1 VDQESPSISKQSLQ
15 AQLASINL
23 SRFTLLPPNLL
34 QYHPL
39 LFDPQEQSLLM
50 NALQEEIPWKQ
61 EHIKLF
67 GKTHPTPRLTAWHG
81 DTHCVYKYS
90 GVVNQPFPWTPSLLT
105 IKTRIESLANGA
117 TFNCVLLNFYSDGSD
132 KMGWHSDDEKELGP
146 NPSIASVSF
155 GATRRFDFKHK
166 TEANTK
172 FSIHLESGSLLLMQ
186 GDMQHHWLHQ
196 IPTQKRIQEPRIN
209 LTFRY
214 IPPQTQSQN

>member
-1 VDQESPSISKQSLQ
+1 MAIPMPSTEQ
-15 AQLASINL
+15 
-23 SRFTLLPPNLL
+23 L

-39 LFDPQEQSLLM
+39 LFDPKEQSLLM

-90 GVVNQPFPWTPSLLT
+90 GVVNQPFPWTPSLIT
-105 IKTRIESLANGA
+105 IKTRIESLSNGA
-117 TFNCVLLNFYSDGSD
+117 TFNCVLLNFYRDGSD

-166 TEANTK
+166 TEANNK

-186 GDMQHHWLHQ
+186 GDIQHHWLHQ
-196 IPTQKRIQEPRIN
+196 IPAQKRIQEPRIN

>member
-1 VDQESPSISKQSLQ
+1 MAITMPSTEQ
-15 AQLASINL
+15 
-23 SRFTLLPPNLL
+23 L

-39 LFDPQEQSLLM
+39 LFDSQEQSLLM

-105 IKTRIESLANGA
+105 IKTRIESLSNGA
-117 TFNCVLLNFYSDGSD
+117 TFNCVLLNFYRDGSD

-166 TEANTK
+166 TEAHNK
-172 FSIHLESGSLLLMQ
+172 FSIQLESGSLLLMQ

-196 IPTQKRIQEPRIN
+196 IPAQKRIQEPRIN

-214 IPPQTQSQN
+214 IPPQTQS

>member
-1 VDQESPSISKQSLQ
+1 MAIPMPSTEQ
-15 AQLASINL
+15 
-23 SRFTLLPPNLL
+23 L
-34 QYHPL
+34 QYHPN
-39 LFDPQEQSLLM
+39 LFDSQEQSLLM

-105 IKTRIESLANGA
+105 IKTRIESLSNGT
-117 TFNCVLLNFYSDGSD
+117 TFNCVLLNFYRDGSD

-196 IPTQKRIQEPRIN
+196 IPAQKRIQEPRIN

>member
-1 VDQESPSISKQSLQ
+1 MAIPMPSKEQ
-15 AQLASINL
+15 
-23 SRFTLLPPNLL
+23 L

-39 LFDPQEQSLLM
+39 LFDSQEQSLLM

-81 DTHCVYKYS
+81 DEHCVYKYS

-105 IKTRIESLANGA
+105 IKTRIESISNST
-117 TFNCVLLNFYSDGSD
+117 TFNCVLLNFYRDGSD

-166 TEANTK
+166 TEANNK

-196 IPTQKRIQEPRIN
+196 IPAQKRIPEPRIN
-209 LTFRY
+209 LTFRN
-214 IPPQTQSQN
+214 IAHNR

>member
-1 VDQESPSISKQSLQ
+1 MAIPMPSSEQ
-15 AQLASINL
+15 
-23 SRFTLLPPNLL
+23 L

-39 LFDPQEQSLLM
+39 LFDSQEQSLLM
-50 NALQEEIPWKQ
+50 NALQKEIPWKQ

-105 IKTRIESLANGA
+105 IKTRIENLSNGT
-117 TFNCVLLNFYSDGSD
+117 TFNCVLLNFYRDGSD

-166 TEANTK
+166 TEAHNK

-196 IPTQKRIQEPRIN
+196 IPAQKRIQEPRIN

>member
-1 VDQESPSISKQSLQ
+1 MAIPMPSTEQ
-15 AQLASINL
+15 
-23 SRFTLLPPNLL
+23 L

-39 LFDPQEQSLLM
+39 LFDPKEQSLLM

-105 IKTRIESLANGA
+105 IKTRIESLSNGA
-117 TFNCVLLNFYSDGSD
+117 TFNCVLLNFYRDGSD

-196 IPTQKRIQEPRIN
+196 IPAQKRIQEPRIN

>member
-1 VDQESPSISKQSLQ
+1 MSLPQ
-15 AQLASINL
+15 K
-23 SRFTLLPPNLL
+23 L
-34 QYHPL
+34 QYHENIFDDQSL
-39 LFDPQEQSLLM
+39 IALFDSLKH
-50 NALQEEIPWKQ
+50 EIAWKQ
-61 EHIKLF
+61 DHIKLF
-67 GKTHPTPRLTAWHG
+67 GKVHPTPRLVAWYG
-81 DTHCVYKYS
+81 DPHCTYTYS
-90 GVVNQPFPWTPSLLT
+90 GVVNTPLAWTPTLLT
-105 IKTRIESLANGA
+105 IKDRIEQLLYPAK
-117 TFNCVLLNFYSDGSD
+117 FNCVLLNFYRDGHD

-166 TEANTK
+166 NEAHNK

>member
-1 VDQESPSISKQSLQ
+1 MAIPMPSTEQ
-15 AQLASINL
+15 
-23 SRFTLLPPNLL
+23 L
-34 QYHPL
+34 QYHPH
-39 LFDPQEQSLLM
+39 LFDSQEQSLLM

-81 DTHCVYKYS
+81 NTHCVYKYS

-105 IKTRIESLANGA
+105 IKTRIESISNGA
-117 TFNCVLLNFYSDGSD
+117 TFNCVLLNFYRDGSD

-166 TEANTK
+166 TEAHNK

-196 IPTQKRIQEPRIN
+196 IPAQKRIQEPRIN

>member
-1 VDQESPSISKQSLQ
+1 MAIPMPSTDQ
-15 AQLASINL
+15 
-23 SRFTLLPPNLL
+23 L
-34 QYHPL
+34 QYHPH
-39 LFDPQEQSLLM
+39 LFDSQEQSLLM

-105 IKTRIESLANGA
+105 IKTRIESLSNGA
-117 TFNCVLLNFYSDGSD
+117 TFNCVLLNFYRDGSD

-166 TEANTK
+166 TEAHNK

-196 IPTQKRIQEPRIN
+196 IPAQKRIQEPRIN

>member
-1 VDQESPSISKQSLQ
+1 MATPMPSTEQ
-15 AQLASINL
+15 
-23 SRFTLLPPNLL
+23 L

-81 DTHCVYKYS
+81 DEHCVYKYS

-105 IKTRIESLANGA
+105 IKSRIESLSNGA
-117 TFNCVLLNFYSDGSD
+117 TFNCVLLNFYRDGSD

-166 TEANTK
+166 TEANNK

-214 IPPQTQSQN
+214 IPPLTQSQN

>member
-1 VDQESPSISKQSLQ
+1 MAIPMPSTEQ
-15 AQLASINL
+15 
-23 SRFTLLPPNLL
+23 L

-39 LFDPQEQSLLM
+39 LFDPKEQSLLM
-50 NALQEEIPWKQ
+50 TALQEEIPWKQ

-105 IKTRIESLANGA
+105 IKTRIESLSNGA
-117 TFNCVLLNFYSDGSD
+117 TFNCVLLNFYRDGSD

-166 TEANTK
+166 TEAHNK

-196 IPTQKRIQEPRIN
+196 IPAQKRIQEPRIN

>member
-1 VDQESPSISKQSLQ
+1 MVLQMPSAEQ
-15 AQLASINL
+15 
-23 SRFTLLPPNLL
+23 L
-34 QYHPL
+34 QYHQN
-39 LFDPQEQSLLM
+39 LFDTQEQSLLM

-81 DTHCVYKYS
+81 DAHCVYKYS
-90 GVVNQPFPWTPSLLT
+90 GVVNQPFPWTPSLLS
-105 IKTRIESLANGA
+105 IKTRIESLSNGA
-117 TFNCVLLNFYSDGSD
+117 TFNCVLLNFYRDGCD
-132 KMGWHSDDEKELGP
+132 KMGWHADDEKELGP

-166 TEANTK
+166 TEANNK

-196 IPTQKRIQEPRIN
+196 LPAQKRIHEPRIN

-214 IPPQTQSQN
+214 IPPQTQS

>member
-1 VDQESPSISKQSLQ
+1 MAIPMPSTEQ
-15 AQLASINL
+15 
-23 SRFTLLPPNLL
+23 L

-39 LFDPQEQSLLM
+39 LFDPKEQSLLM

-105 IKTRIESLANGA
+105 IKTRIESLSNGA
-117 TFNCVLLNFYSDGSD
+117 TFNCVLLNFYRDGSD

-166 TEANTK
+166 TEAHNK
-172 FSIHLESGSLLLMQ
+172 FSIQLESGSLLLMQ

-196 IPTQKRIQEPRIN
+196 IPAQKRIQEPRIN

>member
-1 VDQESPSISKQSLQ
+1 MAIPMPSTEQ
-15 AQLASINL
+15 
-23 SRFTLLPPNLL
+23 L

-39 LFDPQEQSLLM
+39 LFDSQEQSLLM

-90 GVVNQPFPWTPSLLT
+90 GVVNQPFPWTPSLIT
-105 IKTRIESLANGA
+105 IKTRIESLSNGA
-117 TFNCVLLNFYSDGSD
+117 TFNCVLLNFYRDGSD

-196 IPTQKRIQEPRIN
+196 IPAQKRIQEPRIN

>member
-1 VDQESPSISKQSLQ
+1 MAIPMPSTEQ
-15 AQLASINL
+15 
-23 SRFTLLPPNLL
+23 L

-39 LFDPQEQSLLM
+39 LFDPKEQSLLM

-90 GVVNQPFPWTPSLLT
+90 GVVNQPFPWTPSLLI
-105 IKTRIESLANGA
+105 IKTRIESLSNGT
-117 TFNCVLLNFYSDGSD
+117 TFNCVLLNFYRDGSD

-166 TEANTK
+166 TEAHNK

-196 IPTQKRIQEPRIN
+196 IPAQKRIQEPRIN

>member
-1 VDQESPSISKQSLQ
+1 MTIPIPSTEQ
-15 AQLASINL
+15 
-23 SRFTLLPPNLL
+23 L
-34 QYHPL
+34 QYHQN
-39 LFDPQEQSLLM
+39 LFDTQEQSLLM

-81 DTHCVYKYS
+81 DAHCVYKYS

-105 IKTRIESLANGA
+105 IKTRIESLSNGA
-117 TFNCVLLNFYSDGSD
+117 TFNCVLLNFYRDGCD
-132 KMGWHSDDEKELGP
+132 KMGWHADDEKELGP

-166 TEANTK
+166 TEANNK

-196 IPTQKRIQEPRIN
+196 LPAQKRISEPRIN
-209 LTFRY
+209 LTFRN
-214 IPPQTQSQN
+214 IPQYN

>member
-1 VDQESPSISKQSLQ
+1 MAIPMPSTEQ
-15 AQLASINL
+15 
-23 SRFTLLPPNLL
+23 L

-39 LFDPQEQSLLM
+39 LFDSQEQSLLM

-105 IKTRIESLANGA
+105 IKTRIESLSNGA
-117 TFNCVLLNFYSDGSD
+117 TFNCVLLNFYRDGSD

-166 TEANTK
+166 TEAHNK
-172 FSIHLESGSLLLMQ
+172 FSIQLESGSLLLMQ

-196 IPTQKRIQEPRIN
+196 IPAQKRIQEPRIN

-214 IPPQTQSQN
+214 IPPQTQS

>member
-1 VDQESPSISKQSLQ
+1 MAIPMPSTEQ
-15 AQLASINL
+15 
-23 SRFTLLPPNLL
+23 L

-39 LFDPQEQSLLM
+39 LFDPKEQSLLM
-50 NALQEEIPWKQ
+50 NALQKEIPWKQ

-90 GVVNQPFPWTPSLLT
+90 GVVNQPFPWTPSLLI
-105 IKTRIESLANGA
+105 IKTRIESLSNGT
-117 TFNCVLLNFYSDGSD
+117 TFNCVLLNFYRDGSD

-166 TEANTK
+166 PEAHNK

-196 IPTQKRIQEPRIN
+196 IPAQKRIQEPRIN

>member
-1 VDQESPSISKQSLQ
+1 MAIPMPSTEQ
-15 AQLASINL
+15 
-23 SRFTLLPPNLL
+23 L
-34 QYHPL
+34 QYHPH
-39 LFDPQEQSLLM
+39 LFDSQEQSLLM

-81 DTHCVYKYS
+81 DEHCVYNYS

-105 IKTRIESLANGA
+105 IKTRIESISNGA
-117 TFNCVLLNFYSDGSD
+117 TFNCVLLNFYRDGSD

-155 GATRRFDFKHK
+155 GATRRLDFKHK
-166 TEANTK
+166 TEAHNK

>member
-1 VDQESPSISKQSLQ
+1 MALPMPSTEQ
-15 AQLASINL
+15 
-23 SRFTLLPPNLL
+23 L

-39 LFDPQEQSLLM
+39 LFDSQEQSLLM
-50 NALQEEIPWKQ
+50 NALQKEIPWKQ

-81 DTHCVYKYS
+81 DEHCVYKYS

-105 IKTRIESLANGA
+105 IKSRIENLSNGT
-117 TFNCVLLNFYSDGSD
+117 TFNCVLLNFYRDGSD

>member
-1 VDQESPSISKQSLQ
+1 MAIPMPSPEQ
-15 AQLASINL
+15 
-23 SRFTLLPPNLL
+23 L

-39 LFDPQEQSLLM
+39 LFDSQEQSLLM
-50 NALQEEIPWKQ
+50 NALQDEIPWKQ

-81 DTHCVYKYS
+81 DAHCVYKYS

-105 IKTRIESLANGA
+105 IKTRIESLSNGA
-117 TFNCVLLNFYSDGSD
+117 TFNCVLLNFYRDGSD

-155 GATRRFDFKHK
+155 GATRRFDFKNK
-166 TEANTK
+166 TEVHNK

-196 IPTQKRIQEPRIN
+196 LPAQKRIKEPRIN

-214 IPPQTQSQN
+214 IH

>member
-1 VDQESPSISKQSLQ
+1 MAIPMPSTEQ
-15 AQLASINL
+15 
-23 SRFTLLPPNLL
+23 L

-50 NALQEEIPWKQ
+50 NALQKEIPWKQ

-81 DTHCVYKYS
+81 DEHCVYKYS

-105 IKTRIESLANGA
+105 IKSRIENLSNGT
-117 TFNCVLLNFYSDGSD
+117 TFNCVLLNFYRDGSD

-166 TEANTK
+166 NEAHNK

-196 IPTQKRIQEPRIN
+196 IPAQKRIQEPRIN

>member
-1 VDQESPSISKQSLQ
+1 MAIPMPSTEQ
-15 AQLASINL
+15 
-23 SRFTLLPPNLL
+23 L

-39 LFDPQEQSLLM
+39 LFDSQEQSLLM

-61 EHIKLF
+61 EQIKLF

-105 IKTRIESLANGA
+105 IKTRIESLSNGA
-117 TFNCVLLNFYSDGSD
+117 TFNCVLLNFYRDGSD

-166 TEANTK
+166 TEAHNK

-196 IPTQKRIQEPRIN
+196 IPAQKRIQEPRIN

>member
-1 VDQESPSISKQSLQ
+1 MAIPTPSPEQ
-15 AQLASINL
+15 
-23 SRFTLLPPNLL
+23 L

-39 LFDPQEQSLLM
+39 LFDSQEQSLLM

-81 DTHCVYKYS
+81 DEHCVYKYS
-90 GVVNQPFPWTPSLLT
+90 SVVNQPFPWTPSLLT
-105 IKTRIESLANGA
+105 IKTRIESLSNGA
-117 TFNCVLLNFYSDGSD
+117 TFNCVLLNFYRDGSD

-166 TEANTK
+166 NEAHNK

-186 GDMQHHWLHQ
+186 GDMQHHWQHQ
-196 IPTQKRIQEPRIN
+196 IPAQKRIQEPRIN

>member
-1 VDQESPSISKQSLQ
+1 MAIPMPSTEQ
-15 AQLASINL
+15 
-23 SRFTLLPPNLL
+23 L

-39 LFDPQEQSLLM
+39 LFDPKEQSLLM
-50 NALQEEIPWKQ
+50 NALQKEIPWKQ

-90 GVVNQPFPWTPSLLT
+90 GVVNQPFPWTPSLLI
-105 IKTRIESLANGA
+105 IKTRIESLSTGT
-117 TFNCVLLNFYSDGSD
+117 TFNCVLLNFYRDGSD

-166 TEANTK
+166 TEAHNK

-196 IPTQKRIQEPRIN
+196 IPAQKRIQEPRIN

>member
-1 VDQESPSISKQSLQ
+1 MAIPMPSTDQ
-15 AQLASINL
+15 
-23 SRFTLLPPNLL
+23 L
-34 QYHPL
+34 QYHPH
-39 LFDPQEQSLLM
+39 LFDSQEQSLLM

-90 GVVNQPFPWTPSLLT
+90 GVVNQPFPWTPSLLI
-105 IKTRIESLANGA
+105 IKTRIENLSNGT
-117 TFNCVLLNFYSDGSD
+117 TFNCVLLNFYRDGSD

-166 TEANTK
+166 TEANNK

-196 IPTQKRIQEPRIN
+196 IPAQKRIQEPRIN

>member
-1 VDQESPSISKQSLQ
+1 MPSTEQ
-15 AQLASINL
+15 
-23 SRFTLLPPNLL
+23 L

-39 LFDPQEQSLLM
+39 LFDSQEQSLLM

-67 GKTHPTPRLTAWHG
+67 GKTHPTPRLTTWHG
-81 DTHCVYKYS
+81 DEHCVYKYS

-105 IKTRIESLANGA
+105 IKTRIESLSNGA
-117 TFNCVLLNFYSDGSD
+117 TFNCVLLNFYRDGSD

-196 IPTQKRIQEPRIN
+196 IPAQKRIQEPRIN

-214 IPPQTQSQN
+214 IPPQTHSQN